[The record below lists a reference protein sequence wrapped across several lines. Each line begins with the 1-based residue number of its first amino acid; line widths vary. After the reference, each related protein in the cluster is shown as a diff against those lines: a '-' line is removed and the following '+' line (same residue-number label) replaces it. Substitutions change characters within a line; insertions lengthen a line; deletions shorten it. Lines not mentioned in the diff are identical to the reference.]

1 MGQETLMKVGIQHAL
16 RRKLFSLTFDF
27 SNQSI
32 NPFEMKKYFK
42 TGALLYQV
50 NDMVIGKEVGILTSF
65 YIDYDNQIAHCLAM
79 IKRSRI
85 GCEVMLPLSPL
96 PKLSDKVG
104 DFNSIEHLDEHR
116 QVFSFLFGIITK
128 PIKATFDIGQSA
140 CPPHNKNSR
149 NQLNNND
156 DDDSLYYEVD
166 DEEEED
172 FDESFV
178 AYYGEEWNDM
188 NHTHLSSNNTTNIII
203 TTVTKSQTP
212 ISTKHKSSSSSSSSS
227 SSRLKLKSDP
237 DDSTWH
243 EKEAV
248 RRETKLKKLKEK
260 ADEFLLKN
268 KKK

>member
-50 NDMVIGKEVGILTSF
+50 NDMVIGKEVGTLTSF
-65 YIDYDNQIAHCLAM
+65 HIDYDNQIAYCLAM

-96 PKLSDKVG
+96 PKLSDNRVG
-104 DFNSIEHLDEHR
+104 DFNSIEHFDEHR

-156 DDDSLYYEVD
+156 HEVDGDDSFYYDVD
-166 DEEEED
+166 DEEEEEKGD

-188 NHTHLSSNNTTNIII
+188 NHTHLSGNNTTNIIT
-203 TTVTKSQTP
+203 TTVTKSPTP
-212 ISTKHKSSSSSSSSS
+212 KSS